1 MSMEWFNRVT
11 SELQDHLNSICEEY
25 DQIGQMTIDQSAKH
39 PRVEF
44 FVETEGNERDYFC
57 TLLFDP
63 HNEEFYV
70 ETFDYEFEQPAR
82 IILADIEDVIDAVH
96 DSFHDFIN
104 GDSDMFVA
112 VDEVEDDDDDDEI
125 DNEDDYLLEADDG
138 EDYYVGEILEDD
150 HDDET
155 IFKEV
160 EIEWETP
167 EVTAFQIENEVEVT
181 YQFGVVSATGNGVL
195 QRVNRYWSE
204 DNEFYKE
211 ESTLSFTKE
220 EASTIIA
227 MIASNMDKMSSYE
240 DL

>member
-1 MSMEWFNRVT
+1 MSLEWFNRVT
-11 SELQDHLNSICEEY
+11 GELQDHLNSICEEY
-25 DQIGQMTIDQSAKH
+25 DKVGQLTIDQSAKH

-96 DSFHDFIN
+96 DSFHDFMN
-104 GDSDMFVA
+104 GDSDMYVA
-112 VDEVEDDDDDDEI
+112 VDEIEDDDDD
-125 DNEDDYLLEADDG
+125 NFLLETDD
-138 EDYYVGEILEDD
+138 EEEYYVGELV
-150 HDDET
+150 DEENMLN
-155 IFKEV
+155 EV

-167 EVTAFQIENEVEVT
+167 EVTAFQIEDEVEVT
-181 YQFGVVSATGNGVL
+181 YQFGVVSSTGNGVL
-195 QRVNRYWSE
+195 RRVNRFWSE
-204 DNEFYKE
+204 DDEFYKE
-211 ESTLSFTKE
+211 ESALSFTKE

-227 MIASNMDKMSSYE
+227 MIASNMDKMTSYE
-240 DL
+240 DM

>member
-11 SELQDHLNSICEEY
+11 GELQDHLNSICEEY

-63 HNEEFYV
+63 HNEEFSL

-112 VDEVEDDDDDDEI
+112 VDGNDNDNDDDEDDDEDDEF
-125 DNEDDYLLEADDG
+125 LLDADDG
-138 EDYYVGEILEDD
+138 EEYYIGEIVEEDNMLN
-150 HDDET
+150 
-155 IFKEV
+155 EV

-167 EVTAFQIENEVEVT
+167 EVTAFQIDDEVEVT
-181 YQFGVVSATGNGVL
+181 YQFGVVSTTGNGVL
-195 QRVNRYWSE
+195 RRVNRYWSE
-204 DNEFYKE
+204 DDELYKE
-211 ESTLSFTKE
+211 ESALSFTKE

-227 MIASNMDKMSSYE
+227 MIASNMDKMTSYE
-240 DL
+240 DM

>member
-1 MSMEWFNRVT
+1 MEWFNRVT
-11 SELQDHLNSICEEY
+11 GELQDHLNSICEEY

-112 VDEVEDDDDDDEI
+112 VDGNEDDEDDEFLLEDDDE
-125 DNEDDYLLEADDG
+125 EE
-138 EDYYVGEILEDD
+138 YYVGEIVEEENMLN
-150 HDDET
+150 
-155 IFKEV
+155 EV

-167 EVTAFQIENEVEVT
+167 EVTAFQIEDEVEVT
-181 YQFGVVSATGNGVL
+181 YQFGVVSSTGNGVL
-195 QRVNRYWSE
+195 RRVNRFWSE
-204 DNEFYKE
+204 DDEFYKE
-211 ESTLSFTKE
+211 ESALSFTKE

-227 MIASNMDKMSSYE
+227 MIASNMDKMTSYE
-240 DL
+240 DM

>member
-1 MSMEWFNRVT
+1 MEWFNRVT
-11 SELQDHLNSICEEY
+11 GELQDHLNSICEEY

-112 VDEVEDDDDDDEI
+112 VDGNDDDEDDEFLLEDDDE
-125 DNEDDYLLEADDG
+125 EE
-138 EDYYVGEILEDD
+138 YYIGEIVEEENMLN
-150 HDDET
+150 
-155 IFKEV
+155 EV

-167 EVTAFQIENEVEVT
+167 EVTAFQIEDEVEVT
-181 YQFGVVSATGNGVL
+181 YQFGVVSTTGNGVL
-195 QRVNRYWSE
+195 RRVNRFWSE
-204 DNEFYKE
+204 DDEFYKE
-211 ESTLSFTKE
+211 ESALSFTKE

-227 MIASNMDKMSSYE
+227 MIASNMDKMTSYE
-240 DL
+240 DM

>member
-1 MSMEWFNRVT
+1 MEWFNRVT
-11 SELQDHLNSICEEY
+11 GELQDHLNSICEEY

-63 HNEEFYV
+63 HNEEFYL

-112 VDEVEDDDDDDEI
+112 VDGNDNDNDDDEDDDEDDEF
-125 DNEDDYLLEADDG
+125 LLDADDG
-138 EDYYVGEILEDD
+138 EEYYIGEIVEEDNMLN
-150 HDDET
+150 
-155 IFKEV
+155 EV

-167 EVTAFQIENEVEVT
+167 EVTAFQIDDEVEVT
-181 YQFGVVSATGNGVL
+181 YQFGVVSTTGNGVL
-195 QRVNRYWSE
+195 RRVNRYWSE
-204 DNEFYKE
+204 DDELYKE
-211 ESTLSFTKE
+211 ESALSFTKE

-227 MIASNMDKMSSYE
+227 MIASNMDKMTSYE
-240 DL
+240 DM

>member
-11 SELQDHLNSICEEY
+11 GELQDHLNSICEEY
-25 DQIGQMTIDQSAKH
+25 DKVGQLTIDQSAKH
-39 PRVEF
+39 PRIEF

-96 DSFHDFIN
+96 DSFHDFLN
-104 GDSDMFVA
+104 GDSDMYVA
-112 VDEVEDDDDDDEI
+112 VDEIEDDEDEDDDDD
-125 DNEDDYLLEADDG
+125 EDFLLESDD
-138 EDYYVGEILEDD
+138 EEEYYVGELV
-150 HDDET
+150 DEENMLN
-155 IFKEV
+155 EV

-167 EVTAFQIENEVEVT
+167 EVTAFQIEDEVEVT
-181 YQFGVVSATGNGVL
+181 YQFGVVSSTGNGVL
-195 QRVNRYWSE
+195 RRVNRFWSE
-204 DNEFYKE
+204 DDEFYKE
-211 ESTLSFTKE
+211 ESALSFTKE

-227 MIASNMDKMSSYE
+227 MIASNMDKMTSYE
-240 DL
+240 DM

>member
-11 SELQDHLNSICEEY
+11 GELQDHLNSICEEY
-25 DQIGQMTIDQSAKH
+25 DKVGQLTIDQSAKH

-96 DSFHDFIN
+96 DSFHDFLN
-104 GDSDMFVA
+104 GDSDMYVA
-112 VDEVEDDDDDDEI
+112 VDEIEEDEDDDE
-125 DNEDDYLLEADDG
+125 NFLLEADD
-138 EDYYVGEILEDD
+138 EEEYYVGELV
-150 HDDET
+150 DEENMLN
-155 IFKEV
+155 EV

-167 EVTAFQIENEVEVT
+167 EVTAFQIEDEVEVT
-181 YQFGVVSATGNGVL
+181 YQFGVVSSTGNGVL
-195 QRVNRYWSE
+195 RRVNRFWSE
-204 DNEFYKE
+204 DDEFYKE
-211 ESTLSFTKE
+211 ESALSFTKE

-227 MIASNMDKMSSYE
+227 MIASNMDKMTSYE

>member
-1 MSMEWFNRVT
+1 MAMEWFNRVT

-25 DQIGQMTIDQSAKH
+25 DKVGQLTIDQSAKH

-96 DSFHDFIN
+96 DSFHDFMN
-104 GDSDMFVA
+104 GDSDMYVA
-112 VDEVEDDDDDDEI
+112 VDEIEDDEDE
-125 DNEDDYLLEADDG
+125 DFLLEADD
-138 EDYYVGEILEDD
+138 EEEYYVGELV
-150 HDDET
+150 DEENMLN
-155 IFKEV
+155 EV

-167 EVTAFQIENEVEVT
+167 EVTAFQIEDEVEVT
-181 YQFGVVSATGNGVL
+181 YQFGVVSSTGNGVL
-195 QRVNRYWSE
+195 RRVNRFWSE
-204 DNEFYKE
+204 DDEFYKE
-211 ESTLSFTKE
+211 ESALSFTKE

-227 MIASNMDKMSSYE
+227 MIASNMDKMTSYE
-240 DL
+240 DM

>member
-11 SELQDHLNSICEEY
+11 GELQDHLNSICEEY
-25 DQIGQMTIDQSAKH
+25 DKVGQLTIDQSAKH

-44 FVETEGNERDYFC
+44 FVETKGNERDYFC

-104 GDSDMFVA
+104 GDSDMYVA
-112 VDEVEDDDDDDEI
+112 FDEIEDDDDDDE
-125 DNEDDYLLEADDG
+125 NFLLESDD
-138 EDYYVGEILEDD
+138 EEEYYVGELV
-150 HDDET
+150 DEENMLN
-155 IFKEV
+155 EV

-167 EVTAFQIENEVEVT
+167 EVTAFQIEDEVEVT
-181 YQFGVVSATGNGVL
+181 YQFGVVSSTGNGVL
-195 QRVNRYWSE
+195 RRVNRFWSE
-204 DNEFYKE
+204 DDEFYKE
-211 ESTLSFTKE
+211 ESALSFTKE

-227 MIASNMDKMSSYE
+227 MIASNMDKMTSYE
-240 DL
+240 DMT

>member
-1 MSMEWFNRVT
+1 MEWFNRVT

-25 DQIGQMTIDQSAKH
+25 DKVGQLTIDQSAKH

-96 DSFHDFIN
+96 DSFHDFLN
-104 GDSDMFVA
+104 GDSDMYVA
-112 VDEVEDDDDDDEI
+112 VDEIEDDEDDDEDFLLQADDE
-125 DNEDDYLLEADDG
+125 EE
-138 EDYYVGEILEDD
+138 YYVGELV
-150 HDDET
+150 DEENMLN
-155 IFKEV
+155 EV

-167 EVTAFQIENEVEVT
+167 EVTAFQIEDEVEVT
-181 YQFGVVSATGNGVL
+181 YQFGVVSSTGNGVL
-195 QRVNRYWSE
+195 RRVNRFWSE
-204 DNEFYKE
+204 DDEFYKE
-211 ESTLSFTKE
+211 ESALSFTKE

-227 MIASNMDKMSSYE
+227 MIASNMDKMTSYE
-240 DL
+240 DM

>member
-11 SELQDHLNSICEEY
+11 GELQDHLNSICEEY
-25 DQIGQMTIDQSAKH
+25 DKVGQLTIDQSAKH

-96 DSFHDFIN
+96 DSFHDFMN
-104 GDSDMFVA
+104 GDSDMYVA
-112 VDEVEDDDDDDEI
+112 VDEIEDDDDDD
-125 DNEDDYLLEADDG
+125 DNFLLETDD
-138 EDYYVGEILEDD
+138 EEEYYVGELV
-150 HDDET
+150 DEENMLN
-155 IFKEV
+155 EV

-167 EVTAFQIENEVEVT
+167 EVTAFQIEDEVEVT
-181 YQFGVVSATGNGVL
+181 YQFGVVSSTGNGVL
-195 QRVNRYWSE
+195 RRVNRFWSE
-204 DNEFYKE
+204 DDEFYKE
-211 ESTLSFTKE
+211 ESALSFTKE

-227 MIASNMDKMSSYE
+227 MIASNMDKMTSYE
-240 DL
+240 DM

>member
-25 DQIGQMTIDQSAKH
+25 DKVGQLTIDQSAKH

-96 DSFHDFIN
+96 DSFHDFLN
-104 GDSDMFVA
+104 GDSDMYVA
-112 VDEVEDDDDDDEI
+112 VDEIEDDD
-125 DNEDDYLLEADDG
+125 EDFLLEADD
-138 EDYYVGEILEDD
+138 EEEYYVGELV
-150 HDDET
+150 DEENMLN
-155 IFKEV
+155 EV

-167 EVTAFQIENEVEVT
+167 EVTAFQIEDEVEVT
-181 YQFGVVSATGNGVL
+181 YQFGVVSSTGNGVL
-195 QRVNRYWSE
+195 RRVNRFWSE
-204 DNEFYKE
+204 DDEFYKE
-211 ESTLSFTKE
+211 ESALSFTKE

-227 MIASNMDKMSSYE
+227 MIASNMDKMTSYE
-240 DL
+240 DM

>member
-11 SELQDHLNSICEEY
+11 GELQDHLNSICEEY

-112 VDEVEDDDDDDEI
+112 VDGNEDDEDDEFLLEDDDE
-125 DNEDDYLLEADDG
+125 EE
-138 EDYYVGEILEDD
+138 YYVGEIVEEENMLN
-150 HDDET
+150 
-155 IFKEV
+155 EV

-167 EVTAFQIENEVEVT
+167 EVTAFHIEDEVEVT
-181 YQFGVVSATGNGVL
+181 YQFGVVSTTGNGVL
-195 QRVNRYWSE
+195 RRVNRFWSE
-204 DNEFYKE
+204 DDEFYKE
-211 ESTLSFTKE
+211 ESALSFTKE

-227 MIASNMDKMSSYE
+227 MIASNMDKMTSYE
-240 DL
+240 DM

>member
-11 SELQDHLNSICEEY
+11 SELQNHLNSICEEY
-25 DQIGQMTIDQSAKH
+25 DKVGQLTIDQSAKH

-96 DSFHDFIN
+96 DSFHDFLN
-104 GDSDMFVA
+104 GDSDMYVA
-112 VDEVEDDDDDDEI
+112 VDEIEDDD
-125 DNEDDYLLEADDG
+125 EDFLLEADD
-138 EDYYVGEILEDD
+138 EEEYYVGELV
-150 HDDET
+150 DEENMLN
-155 IFKEV
+155 EV

-167 EVTAFQIENEVEVT
+167 EVTAFQIEDEVEVT
-181 YQFGVVSATGNGVL
+181 YQFGVVSSTGNGVL
-195 QRVNRYWSE
+195 RRVNRFWSE
-204 DNEFYKE
+204 DDEFYKE
-211 ESTLSFTKE
+211 ESALSFTKE

-227 MIASNMDKMSSYE
+227 MIASNMDKMTSYE
-240 DL
+240 DM

>member
-1 MSMEWFNRVT
+1 MEWFNRVT
-11 SELQDHLNSICEEY
+11 GELQDHLNSICEEY

-112 VDEVEDDDDDDEI
+112 VDGNEDDEDDEFLLEDDDE
-125 DNEDDYLLEADDG
+125 EE
-138 EDYYVGEILEDD
+138 YYVGEIVEEENMLN
-150 HDDET
+150 
-155 IFKEV
+155 EV

-167 EVTAFQIENEVEVT
+167 EVTAFHIEDEVEVT
-181 YQFGVVSATGNGVL
+181 YQFGVVSTTGNGVL
-195 QRVNRYWSE
+195 RRVNRFWSE
-204 DNEFYKE
+204 DDEFYKE
-211 ESTLSFTKE
+211 ESALSFTKE

-227 MIASNMDKMSSYE
+227 MIASNMDKMTSYE
-240 DL
+240 DM

>member
-1 MSMEWFNRVT
+1 MEWFNRVT
-11 SELQDHLNSICEEY
+11 GELQDHLNSICEEY

-112 VDEVEDDDDDDEI
+112 VDGIDDDDDDEF
-125 DNEDDYLLEADDG
+125 L
-138 EDYYVGEILEDD
+138 LEDD
-150 HDDET
+150 DKEEYY
-155 IFKEV
+155 IGEIVEEENMLNEV

-167 EVTAFQIENEVEVT
+167 EVTAFQIEDEVEVT
-181 YQFGVVSATGNGVL
+181 YQFGVVSTTGNGVL
-195 QRVNRYWSE
+195 RRVNRFWSE
-204 DNEFYKE
+204 DDELYKE
-211 ESTLSFTKE
+211 ESALSFTKE

-227 MIASNMDKMSSYE
+227 MIASNMDKMTSYE
-240 DL
+240 DM

>member
-11 SELQDHLNSICEEY
+11 GELQDHLNSICEEY
-25 DQIGQMTIDQSAKH
+25 DKVGQLTIDQSAKH

-96 DSFHDFIN
+96 DSFHDFMN
-104 GDSDMFVA
+104 GDSDMYVA
-112 VDEVEDDDDDDEI
+112 VDEIEDDDD
-125 DNEDDYLLEADDG
+125 EDFLLEADD
-138 EDYYVGEILEDD
+138 EEEYYVGELV
-150 HDDET
+150 DEENLLN
-155 IFKEV
+155 EV

-167 EVTAFQIENEVEVT
+167 EVTAFQIEDEVEVT
-181 YQFGVVSATGNGVL
+181 YQFGVVSSTGNGVL
-195 QRVNRYWSE
+195 RRVNRFWSE
-204 DNEFYKE
+204 DDEFYKE
-211 ESTLSFTKE
+211 ESALSFTKE

-227 MIASNMDKMSSYE
+227 MIASNMDKMTSYE

>member
-11 SELQDHLNSICEEY
+11 GELQDHLNSICEEY
-25 DQIGQMTIDQSAKH
+25 DKVGQLTIDQSAKH

-96 DSFHDFIN
+96 DSFHDFMN
-104 GDSDMFVA
+104 GDSDMYVA
-112 VDEVEDDDDDDEI
+112 VDEIEDDEDDD
-125 DNEDDYLLEADDG
+125 EDFLLEADD
-138 EDYYVGEILEDD
+138 EEEYYVGELV
-150 HDDET
+150 DEENMLN
-155 IFKEV
+155 EV

-167 EVTAFQIENEVEVT
+167 EVTAFQIEDEVEVT
-181 YQFGVVSATGNGVL
+181 YQFGVVSSTGNGVL
-195 QRVNRYWSE
+195 RRVNRFWSE
-204 DNEFYKE
+204 DDEFYKE
-211 ESTLSFTKE
+211 ESALSFTKE

-227 MIASNMDKMSSYE
+227 MIASNMDKMTSYE

>member
-1 MSMEWFNRVT
+1 MEWFNRVT
-11 SELQDHLNSICEEY
+11 GELQDHLNSICEEY

-112 VDEVEDDDDDDEI
+112 VDGNDDDEDDEFLLEDDDE
-125 DNEDDYLLEADDG
+125 EE
-138 EDYYVGEILEDD
+138 YYIGEIVEEENMLN
-150 HDDET
+150 
-155 IFKEV
+155 EV

-167 EVTAFQIENEVEVT
+167 EVTAFQIEDEVEVT
-181 YQFGVVSATGNGVL
+181 YQFGIVSTTGNGVL
-195 QRVNRYWSE
+195 RRVNRFWSE
-204 DNEFYKE
+204 DDEFYKE
-211 ESTLSFTKE
+211 ESALSFTKE

-227 MIASNMDKMSSYE
+227 MIASNMDKMTSYE
-240 DL
+240 DM

>member
-11 SELQDHLNSICEEY
+11 GELQDHLNSICEEY
-25 DQIGQMTIDQSAKH
+25 DKVGQLTIDQSAKH

-96 DSFHDFIN
+96 DSFHDFMN
-104 GDSDMFVA
+104 GDSDMYVA
-112 VDEVEDDDDDDEI
+112 VDEIEDDEDDDENFLLESDDE
-125 DNEDDYLLEADDG
+125 EE
-138 EDYYVGEILEDD
+138 YYVGELV
-150 HDDET
+150 DEENLLN
-155 IFKEV
+155 EV

-167 EVTAFQIENEVEVT
+167 EVTAFQIEDEVEVT
-181 YQFGVVSATGNGVL
+181 YQFGVVSSTGNGVL
-195 QRVNRYWSE
+195 RRVNRFWSE
-204 DNEFYKE
+204 DDEFYKE
-211 ESTLSFTKE
+211 ESALSFTKE

-227 MIASNMDKMSSYE
+227 MIASNMDKMTSYE
-240 DL
+240 DM

>member
-1 MSMEWFNRVT
+1 MEWFNRVT
-11 SELQDHLNSICEEY
+11 GELQDHLNSICEEY
-25 DQIGQMTIDQSAKH
+25 DKVGQLTIDQSAKH

-96 DSFHDFIN
+96 DSFHDFMN
-104 GDSDMFVA
+104 GDSDMYVA
-112 VDEVEDDDDDDEI
+112 VDEIEDDDEDE
-125 DNEDDYLLEADDG
+125 DFLLEADD
-138 EDYYVGEILEDD
+138 EEEYYVGELV
-150 HDDET
+150 DEENLLN
-155 IFKEV
+155 EV

-167 EVTAFQIENEVEVT
+167 EVTAFQIEDEVEVT
-181 YQFGVVSATGNGVL
+181 YQFGVVSSTGNGVL
-195 QRVNRYWSE
+195 RRVNRFWSE
-204 DNEFYKE
+204 DDEFYKE
-211 ESTLSFTKE
+211 ESALSFTKE

-227 MIASNMDKMSSYE
+227 MIASNMDKMTSYE
-240 DL
+240 DM

>member
-11 SELQDHLNSICEEY
+11 GELQDHLNSICEEY

-112 VDEVEDDDDDDEI
+112 VDGNEDDDEEDEDEDEDSDDK
-125 DNEDDYLLEADDG
+125 DN
-138 EDYYVGEILEDD
+138 
-150 HDDET
+150 
-155 IFKEV
+155 
-160 EIEWETP
+160 
-167 EVTAFQIENEVEVT
+167 N
-181 YQFGVVSATGNGVL
+181 
-195 QRVNRYWSE
+195 
-204 DNEFYKE
+204 
-211 ESTLSFTKE
+211 
-220 EASTIIA
+220 
-227 MIASNMDKMSSYE
+227 
-240 DL
+240 

>member
-11 SELQDHLNSICEEY
+11 GELQDHLNSICEEY

-112 VDEVEDDDDDDEI
+112 VDGNDDDEDDEFLLEDDDE
-125 DNEDDYLLEADDG
+125 EE
-138 EDYYVGEILEDD
+138 YYIGEIVEEENMLN
-150 HDDET
+150 
-155 IFKEV
+155 EV

-167 EVTAFQIENEVEVT
+167 EVTAFHIEDEVEVT
-181 YQFGVVSATGNGVL
+181 YQFGVVSTTGNGVL
-195 QRVNRYWSE
+195 RRVNRFWSE
-204 DNEFYKE
+204 DDEFYKE
-211 ESTLSFTKE
+211 ESALSFTKE

-227 MIASNMDKMSSYE
+227 MIASNMDKMTSYE
-240 DL
+240 DM

>member
-11 SELQDHLNSICEEY
+11 GELQDHLNSICEEY

-63 HNEEFYV
+63 HNEEFYL

-112 VDEVEDDDDDDEI
+112 VDGNDNDNDDDDDE
-125 DNEDDYLLEADDG
+125 DDEFLLDADDG
-138 EDYYVGEILEDD
+138 EEYYIGEIVEEDNMLN
-150 HDDET
+150 
-155 IFKEV
+155 EV

-167 EVTAFQIENEVEVT
+167 EVTAFQIDDEVEVT
-181 YQFGVVSATGNGVL
+181 YQFGVVSTTGNGVL
-195 QRVNRYWSE
+195 RRVNRYWSE
-204 DNEFYKE
+204 DDELYKE
-211 ESTLSFTKE
+211 ESALSFTKE

-227 MIASNMDKMSSYE
+227 MIASNMDKMTSYE
-240 DL
+240 DM

>member
-11 SELQDHLNSICEEY
+11 GELQDHLNSICEEY
-25 DQIGQMTIDQSAKH
+25 DKVGQLTIDQSAKH

-96 DSFHDFIN
+96 DSFHDFMN
-104 GDSDMFVA
+104 GDSDMYVA
-112 VDEVEDDDDDDEI
+112 VDEIEDDEDDD
-125 DNEDDYLLEADDG
+125 EDFLLEADD
-138 EDYYVGEILEDD
+138 EEEYYVGELV
-150 HDDET
+150 DEENLLN
-155 IFKEV
+155 EV

-167 EVTAFQIENEVEVT
+167 EVTAFQIEDEVEVT
-181 YQFGVVSATGNGVL
+181 YQFGVVSSTGNGVL
-195 QRVNRYWSE
+195 RRVNRFWSE
-204 DNEFYKE
+204 DDEFYKE
-211 ESTLSFTKE
+211 ESALSFTKE

-227 MIASNMDKMSSYE
+227 MIASNMDKMTSYE
-240 DL
+240 DM

>member
-11 SELQDHLNSICEEY
+11 SELQNHLNSICEEY
-25 DQIGQMTIDQSAKH
+25 DKVGQLTIDQSAKH

-44 FVETEGNERDYFC
+44 FVETKGNERDYFC

-96 DSFHDFIN
+96 DSFHDFLN
-104 GDSDMFVA
+104 GDSDMYVA
-112 VDEVEDDDDDDEI
+112 VDEIEDDDEDFLLESDDE
-125 DNEDDYLLEADDG
+125 EE
-138 EDYYVGEILEDD
+138 YYVGELVDEDNLLN
-150 HDDET
+150 
-155 IFKEV
+155 EV

-167 EVTAFQIENEVEVT
+167 EVTAFQIEDEVEVT
-181 YQFGVVSATGNGVL
+181 YQFGVVSSTGNGVL
-195 QRVNRYWSE
+195 RRVNRFWSE
-204 DNEFYKE
+204 DDEFYKE
-211 ESTLSFTKE
+211 ESALSFTKE

-227 MIASNMDKMSSYE
+227 MIASNMDKMTSYE
-240 DL
+240 DM

>member
-11 SELQDHLNSICEEY
+11 GELQDHLNSICEEY
-25 DQIGQMTIDQSAKH
+25 DKVGQLTIDQSAKH

-96 DSFHDFIN
+96 DSFHDFMN
-104 GDSDMFVA
+104 GDSDMYVA
-112 VDEVEDDDDDDEI
+112 VDEIEDDEDDD
-125 DNEDDYLLEADDG
+125 EDFLLEADD
-138 EDYYVGEILEDD
+138 EEEYYVGELV
-150 HDDET
+150 DEENLLN
-155 IFKEV
+155 EV

-167 EVTAFQIENEVEVT
+167 EVTAFQIEDEVEVT
-181 YQFGVVSATGNGVL
+181 YQFGVVSSTGNGVL
-195 QRVNRYWSE
+195 RRVNRFWSE
-204 DNEFYKE
+204 DDEFYKE
-211 ESTLSFTKE
+211 ESALSFTKE

-227 MIASNMDKMSSYE
+227 MIASNMDKMTSYA

>member
-11 SELQDHLNSICEEY
+11 GELQDHLNSICEEY

-63 HNEEFYV
+63 HNEEFYL

-112 VDEVEDDDDDDEI
+112 VDGNDNDNDNDDDDDE
-125 DNEDDYLLEADDG
+125 DDEFLLDADDG
-138 EDYYVGEILEDD
+138 EEYYIGEIVEEDNMLN
-150 HDDET
+150 
-155 IFKEV
+155 EV

-167 EVTAFQIENEVEVT
+167 EVTAFQIDDEVEVT
-181 YQFGVVSATGNGVL
+181 YQFGVVSTTGNGVL
-195 QRVNRYWSE
+195 RRVNRYWSE
-204 DNEFYKE
+204 DDELYKE
-211 ESTLSFTKE
+211 ESALSFTKE

-227 MIASNMDKMSSYE
+227 MIASNMDKMTSYE
-240 DL
+240 DM

>member
-11 SELQDHLNSICEEY
+11 GELQDHLNSICEEY
-25 DQIGQMTIDQSAKH
+25 DKVGQLTIDQSAKH
-39 PRVEF
+39 PRIEF

-96 DSFHDFIN
+96 DSFHDFMN
-104 GDSDMFVA
+104 GDSDMYVA
-112 VDEVEDDDDDDEI
+112 VDEIEDDEDDD
-125 DNEDDYLLEADDG
+125 EDFLLEADD
-138 EDYYVGEILEDD
+138 EEEYYVGELV
-150 HDDET
+150 DEENLLN
-155 IFKEV
+155 EV

-167 EVTAFQIENEVEVT
+167 EVTAFQIEDEVEVT
-181 YQFGVVSATGNGVL
+181 YQFGVVTSTGNGVL
-195 QRVNRYWSE
+195 RRVNRFWSE
-204 DNEFYKE
+204 DDEFYKE
-211 ESTLSFTKE
+211 ESALSFTKE

-227 MIASNMDKMSSYE
+227 MIASNMDKMTSYQ
-240 DL
+240 DM

>member
-11 SELQDHLNSICEEY
+11 GELQDHLNSICEEY

-112 VDEVEDDDDDDEI
+112 VDGNEDDDEEDDEFFLADDDE
-125 DNEDDYLLEADDG
+125 EE
-138 EDYYVGEILEDD
+138 YYVGEIVEEENMLN
-150 HDDET
+150 
-155 IFKEV
+155 EV

-167 EVTAFQIENEVEVT
+167 EVTAFHIEDEVEVT
-181 YQFGVVSATGNGVL
+181 YQFGVVSTTGNGVL
-195 QRVNRYWSE
+195 RRVNRFWSE
-204 DNEFYKE
+204 DDELYKE
-211 ESTLSFTKE
+211 ESALSFTKE

-227 MIASNMDKMSSYE
+227 MIASNMDKMTSYE
-240 DL
+240 DM

>member
-11 SELQDHLNSICEEY
+11 SELQNHLNSICEEY
-25 DQIGQMTIDQSAKH
+25 DKVGQLTIDQSAKH

-96 DSFHDFIN
+96 DSFHDFMN
-104 GDSDMFVA
+104 GDSDMYVA
-112 VDEVEDDDDDDEI
+112 VDEIDDDEDDD
-125 DNEDDYLLEADDG
+125 EDFLLEADD
-138 EDYYVGEILEDD
+138 EEEYYVGELL
-150 HDDET
+150 DEENLLN
-155 IFKEV
+155 EV

-167 EVTAFQIENEVEVT
+167 EVTAFQIEDEVEVT
-181 YQFGVVSATGNGVL
+181 YQFGIVSSTGNGVL
-195 QRVNRYWSE
+195 RRVNRFWSE
-204 DNEFYKE
+204 DKEFYKE
-211 ESTLSFTKE
+211 ESALSFTKE

-227 MIASNMDKMSSYE
+227 MIASNMDKMTSYE
-240 DL
+240 DM

>member
-11 SELQDHLNSICEEY
+11 GELQDHLNSICEEY
-25 DQIGQMTIDQSAKH
+25 DKVGQLTIDQSAKH

-104 GDSDMFVA
+104 GDSEMFVA
-112 VDEVEDDDDDDEI
+112 VDGNEDDEDDEFLLEDDDE
-125 DNEDDYLLEADDG
+125 EE
-138 EDYYVGEILEDD
+138 YYIGEIVEEENMLN
-150 HDDET
+150 
-155 IFKEV
+155 EV

-167 EVTAFQIENEVEVT
+167 EVTAFHIEDEVEVT
-181 YQFGVVSATGNGVL
+181 YQFGVVSTTGNGVL
-195 QRVNRYWSE
+195 RRVNRFWSE
-204 DNEFYKE
+204 DDEFYKE
-211 ESTLSFTKE
+211 ESALSFTKE

-227 MIASNMDKMSSYE
+227 MIASNMDKITSYE
-240 DL
+240 NMKI